1 MSYLEIK
8 RKTIAEKE
16 LVLLPKEEAVKALKA
31 QRFCPCEGKITR
43 EREIC
48 RDVLQEDGAT
58 RAYLSTA
65 VVDEYDPDE
74 ADRNFYLKLLDEGF
88 ELYKD
93 RESKLTIMLPDRIL
107 EGWDYEPIVQA
118 LYTT

>member
-16 LVLLPKEEAVKALKA
+16 FVLLPKEEAVKALKA
-31 QRFCPCEGKITR
+31 QRFCPCEGKRTR

-58 RAYLSTA
+58 TAYLSTA
-65 VVDEYDPDE
+65 VVDEYDPDG
-74 ADRNFYLKLLDEGF
+74 ADRKFYLKLLDEGF
-88 ELYKD
+88 ELYRDK
-93 RESKLTIMLPDRIL
+93 ESKLTIMPPDNVL
-107 EGWDYEPIVQA
+107 LGWDIRPA
-118 LYTT
+118 LEAFYTT